1 MALKVKLS
9 YGDDDG
15 HDNSSSGVD
24 GGNDMMMM
32 LVVVM
37 IAMIIMKAM
46 TKTIITVKC
55 GHLCAH
61 CT

>member
-1 MALKVKLS
+1 MALEVKLFHGD
-9 YGDDDG
+9 GDD

-24 GGNDMMMM
+24 GENDVMMM